1 MRLPSDHD
9 PPTLSGDPH
18 ALPDLLVP
26 GPNVDFPQEIAGQ
39 TGNQGG
45 CDMHTGKRILLP
57 IVAAIVTAMMAQP
70 DRAFAQGII
79 TGNDFNPAISLVLNG
94 KYSSYSNDPE
104 NYEISGF
111 LLDDES
117 GLTSEGFALDETEL
131 TVSANVDDWF
141 YGFADIVF
149 EDTEDGT
156 EVELEEAY
164 FQSIALPSGF
174 TAKGGKFLSA
184 IGYHNSFH
192 PHSWDFADVPL
203 AYRAMLGSAFTDVGV
218 QGAWVAP
225 TDLYLQLGGEIF
237 RGDSFPAAGSANDG
251 AGAWSLFAKLGG
263 DIGVSNSWIAGLSW
277 LSYDVD
283 DFGAELGADGR
294 LLQNGDGDLYIAE
307 FVWKWAPNGNAR
319 QRNLKIQAE
328 YFHRKEDGDSDVE
341 MGGLV
346 ESGDYDIEQD
356 AFYVQGIYQF
366 RPGWR
371 VGARY
376 DWLSADNDLS
386 GISLATP
393 LDGDDRDPD
402 RISLM
407 LDFAHSEFSRIR
419 LQYARDDSTRNSDDQ
434 IILQYVM
441 SLGAHGGHKF

>member
-1 MRLPSDHD
+1 VNGQGVI
-9 PPTLSGDPH
+9 SG
-18 ALPDLLVP
+18 
-26 GPNVDFPQEIAGQ
+26 NE
-39 TGNQGG
+39 
-45 CDMHTGKRILLP
+45 
-57 IVAAIVTAMMAQP
+57 
-70 DRAFAQGII
+70 
-79 TGNDFNPAISLVLNG
+79 FNPAISLSLNG

-131 TVSANVDDWF
+131 NVSANIDDWF

-164 FQSIALPSGF
+164 FESIALPSGF
-174 TAKGGKFLSA
+174 GVKGGKFLSA

-203 AYRAMLGSAFTDVGV
+203 AYRAMLGSAFTDAGI
-218 QGAWVAP
+218 QGSWVAP
-225 TDLYLQLGGEIF
+225 TDLYLRVGAEVFQ
-237 RGDSFPAAGSANDG
+237 GDSFPAAGSANDG
-251 AGAWSLFAKLGG
+251 TGAWSLFAKLGG
-263 DIGVSNSWIAGLSW
+263 DIGDSNSWLAGVSW

-283 DFGAELGADGR
+283 DFGTEIDDGR

-307 FVWKWAPNGNAR
+307 FVWKWSPEGNAR
-319 QRNLKIQAE
+319 QRNFKIQAE
-328 YFHRKEDGDSDVE
+328 YLHREEDGDSDAQS
-341 MGGLV
+341 GTLL
-346 ESGDYDIEQD
+346 ESGEYDIEQD
-356 AFYVQGIYQF
+356 AFYIQGVYQF

-371 VGARY
+371 LGARY

-386 GISLATP
+386 GITIPTA
-393 LDGDDRDPD
+393 LDGDDREPD

-407 LDFAHSEFSRIR
+407 LDFSRSEFSRLR
-419 LQYARDDSTRNSDDQ
+419 LQYARDESTNSSDDQ
-434 IILQYVM
+434 IVLQYIM
-441 SLGAHGGHKF
+441 SLGAHGSHRF